1 MPKKRNFILF
11 IQDILEAIGNIE
23 EFTQNMGFQDFL
35 DDKKTRDAV
44 IRNLEVIGEAAKNIP
59 DEIKQKYSEI
69 EWKAVTGMRDK
80 LIHEY
85 FGVSNSIV
93 WETATNDIEIFKD
106 QIKIILEKEN
116 I

>member
-1 MPKKRNFILF
+1 
-11 IQDILEAIGNIE
+11 
-23 EFTQNMGFQDFL
+23 
-35 DDKKTRDAV
+35 
-44 IRNLEVIGEAAKNIP
+44 
-59 DEIKQKYSEI
+59 
-69 EWKAVTGMRDK
+69 MRDK